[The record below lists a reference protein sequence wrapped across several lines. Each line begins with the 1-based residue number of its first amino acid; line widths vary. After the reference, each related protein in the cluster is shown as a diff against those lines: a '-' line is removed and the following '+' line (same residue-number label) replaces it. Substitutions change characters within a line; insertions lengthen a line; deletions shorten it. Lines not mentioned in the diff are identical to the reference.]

1 MKQNK
6 KSLTF
11 LIISLLIL
19 IAVIFLPKNSSFDK
33 NELETTVPENDTS
46 EESINT
52 SDSDKELFYVES
64 VSDEMKAYMTGKS
77 FTENDNISFDELRH
91 VVVHYIDFTGRKQYG
106 ELIVNKE
113 AADDVAAIFKELYD
127 NLYPIEKIKL
137 IDEYNGDDNASMAD
151 NNTSCFNY
159 RMIEG
164 TNVLSDHALG
174 LAIDINPLY
183 NPNIKT
189 IPEGIEVSPQ
199 NASGYADRNMDFP
212 HKITHDDLCYTVFT
226 KYGWQWGGD
235 WDSPIDYQHFYKPLN

>member
-1 MKQNK
+1 MKQNR

-11 LIISLLIL
+11 LLISFLIL
-19 IAVIFLPKNSSFDK
+19 IVLILFSKQGNISVEESGLPDA
-33 NELETTVPENDTS
+33 EETTANEQNDMNDTS
-46 EESINT
+46 EE
-52 SDSDKELFYVES
+52 LFYVEPI
-64 VSDEMKAYMTGKS
+64 SDTMREYMTGKS
-77 FTENDNISFDELRH
+77 FTENENISFDDLRH

-127 NLYPIEKIKL
+127 NLYPIEKIRL

-159 RMIEG
+159 RMIDG

-183 NPNIKT
+183 NPYIR
-189 IPEGIEVSPQ
+189 VSQEATEILPG
-199 NASGYADRNMDFP
+199 NASEYVDRNMDFP
-212 HKITHDDLCYTVFT
+212 HKITHEDLCYTIFT

-235 WDSPIDYQHFYKPLN
+235 WDSPVDYQHFYKPLS